1 MAPTPL
7 RDRPLAIL
15 IAHGDAEARREI
27 HTSLSETG
35 VACREVTSGAEC
47 LRLALAEPPDLVILD
62 LYLPDQSGL
71 GVCRLI
77 RETPELERVPIM
89 VVAAQASEIDRVLAF
104 ESGADDFLPRPFY
117 APELRARV
125 DAVIR
130 GFRSRPSSE
139 RPARLGRGMLQIDT
153 RMARASVDG
162 TRIDLTHKEFE
173 LLAALATHAGRVV
186 RRRQLIRE
194 LWGADAS
201 QSDRAIDAHI
211 KSIRRKL
218 GPARDCIETVR
229 GVGYRFVDPQEK
241 NGSAELATW
250 SEDAFAARIPR

>member
-7 RDRPLAIL
+7 RDRPLAVL
-15 IAHGDAEARREI
+15 IVHGAPEARRELRDCLRD
-27 HTSLSETG
+27 SG
-35 VACREVTSGAEC
+35 VVCREAASGAEC
-47 LRLALAEPPDLVILD
+47 LRLAQADPPDLVILD

-77 RETPELERVPIM
+77 RETPQLDRVPIL

-139 RPARLGRGMLQIDT
+139 RPARLGRGIVQIDT
-153 RMARASVDG
+153 RLARASVDG
-162 TRIDLTHKEFE
+162 VRVDLTRKEFE

-194 LWGADAS
+194 IWGPDAP
-201 QSDRAIDAHI
+201 QSDRAIDSHI

-218 GPARDCIETVR
+218 GAARACIETVR
-229 GVGYRFVDPQEK
+229 GVGYRFVEPQDGSPIERPGWNEDP
-241 NGSAELATW
+241 
-250 SEDAFAARIPR
+250 FAARIPR

>member
-1 MAPTPL
+1 MSPTPL

-15 IAHGDAEARREI
+15 IAHGAAEARREI
-27 HTSLSETG
+27 HDCLREGG
-35 VACREVTSGAEC
+35 VACREAESGAEC
-47 LRLALAEPPDLVILD
+47 LRLAQADPPDLVILD

-71 GVCRLI
+71 GVCRLL
-77 RETPELERVPIM
+77 RETPRLERVPIL

-117 APELRARV
+117 APELRARI

-130 GFRSRPSSE
+130 GFRSRPSPD
-139 RPARLGRGMLQIDT
+139 RPARLGRGILQIDT

-162 TRIDLTHKEFE
+162 ARIDLTHKEFE

-194 LWGADAS
+194 LWGADAP
-201 QSDRAIDAHI
+201 QSDRAIDAHS

-218 GPARDCIETVR
+218 GPARACIETVR
-229 GVGYRFVDPQEK
+229 GVGYRFVEPQDRDPIDPPAW
-241 NGSAELATW
+241 N
-250 SEDAFAARIPR
+250 EDAFAARIPR

>member
-15 IAHGDAEARREI
+15 IVHGDAEARHEMNACLAER
-27 HTSLSETG
+27 G
-35 VACREVTSGAEC
+35 VVCREAASGAEC
-47 LRLALAEPPDLVILD
+47 LRLAQADPPDLVILD

-77 RETPELERVPIM
+77 RETPGLERVPIL

-130 GFRSRPSSE
+130 GFRSRPTTE
-139 RPARLGRGMLQIDT
+139 RPTRLSRGLLQIDT

-162 TRIDLTHKEFE
+162 ARIDLTHKEFD

-194 LWGADAS
+194 LWGPDAP

-218 GPARDCIETVR
+218 GPARACIETVR
-229 GVGYRFVDPQEK
+229 GVGYRFVEPGGGDRIDRPAWNEDP
-241 NGSAELATW
+241 
-250 SEDAFAARIPR
+250 FAARIPR